1 MAPPGHTSF
10 VLCAKG
16 MALPMRA
23 LVTSKR
29 GPNSSPTA
37 AGPGEARPKKAALW
51 VVSSVDSWRSVLKMG
66 RFRSISIDFD
76 RFPGRLEAEPRLGT
90 DHNLRLT

>member
-23 LVTSKR
+23 LVTSE
-29 GPNSSPTA
+29 
-37 AGPGEARPKKAALW
+37 AGPELIAHGGRP
-51 VVSSVDSWRSVLKMG
+51 G
-66 RFRSISIDFD
+66 
-76 RFPGRLEAEPRLGT
+76 
-90 DHNLRLT
+90 